1 MYTCTCTYMCMS
13 YPYKYIHTYVHLCMQ
28 TYMHVAYVCQSIY
41 VTTLI
46 CACYLLPGT
55 WARLRRMFLFQRTN
69 VSLHT
74 RVCVCTPK
82 QVKLSTR
89 PTLRYAPTSKT
100 AQPSLS
106 SRPSLRP
113 DTDTPQRPN
122 IAPTP
127 LRPNAP
133 TPLLRPN
140 APQSN
145 KLTQPPPHHR
155 WPGRSHPDPPHRPPA
170 RPRQCPRTCPSK
182 TGPSLLDTKM
192 CHS

>member
-1 MYTCTCTYMCMS
+1 
-13 YPYKYIHTYVHLCMQ
+13 
-28 TYMHVAYVCQSIY
+28 MHVAYVCQSIY
-41 VTTLI
+41 VCDHVDWRMLSPTRHMGKAAAS
-46 CACYLLPGT
+46 CAACSYFSGQMHHYTP
-55 WARLRRMFLFQRTN
+55 
-69 VSLHT
+69 
-74 RVCVCTPK
+74 VCVCTPK
-82 QVKLSTR
+82 QLKLSTR